1 MRIGGLR
8 TLRGF
13 DEESIS
19 ASSYSIF
26 SLEYR
31 FLLDQNSFFSVFSDY
46 GLYENNTT
54 GSEYIYDTPLGI
66 GAGISFETKAGIF
79 TFNYAVGSQFGNPID
94 VRAAKIHFGFI
105 NFF

>member
-1 MRIGGLR
+1 MVDN
-8 TLRGF
+8 F
-13 DEESIS
+13 
-19 ASSYSIF
+19 
-26 SLEYR
+26 
-31 FLLDQNSFFSVFSDY
+31 SFFSVFSDY

-54 GSEYIYDTPLGI
+54 GVEYISDTPVGV
-66 GAGISFETKAGIF
+66 GAGVSFETKAGIF